1 MTWSEQ
7 GSSERS
13 LSCHLSSLAV
23 KTTDPNN
30 TDWLKSLWEF
40 RICSFRI
47 FCWNGDMLIFGPT
60 NFDPPQKQIHNQ
72 TYTIKNQ
79 KCTLEKM
86 SIWSHLFIRH
96 CTVYFF
102 FIKFFIFVQPMG
114 LKYFS
119 VFFFRLQNHCY
130 HAYLRLGQNFSMA
143 KKYCLVVWFPY

>member
-1 MTWSEQ
+1 
-7 GSSERS
+7 
-13 LSCHLSSLAV
+13 
-23 KTTDPNN
+23 
-30 TDWLKSLWEF
+30 
-40 RICSFRI
+40 
-47 FCWNGDMLIFGPT
+47 MLIFGPT

-119 VFFFRLQNHCY
+119 VFFFQATESLLSCLPPTWPKFLHGEKILFGCVISILV
-130 HAYLRLGQNFSMA
+130 YLHKIPEDKSE
-143 KKYCLVVWFPY
+143 KKDFLFGILR